1 MSAKRSK
8 LTPPTTLP
16 FETFWTY
23 LQAHPNC
30 IVQAGTPE
38 ASLHDDEDFHWHFTA
53 EPDGT
58 LVVEVIRG
66 KKLVGDLAV
75 IPGQIAYVQI
85 TAEGQM
91 RSGIDTHD
99 EFRFDCIGEGDK
111 ERVIHAF
118 FVMTH
123 AYEGDPGPTP
133 DRWTH

>member
-16 FETFWTY
+16 FDTFWSY

-66 KKLVGDLAV
+66 KKLVGDLAISPTLV
-75 IPGQIAYVQI
+75 AYVQV
-85 TAEGQM
+85 E
-91 RSGIDTHD
+91 SGEHE
-99 EFRFDCIGEGDK
+99 EFRFDCIGEGDR

-118 FVMTH
+118 FVMSH
-123 AYEGDPGPTP
+123 AYEGDPGPTS